1 MVSMTRIMGSVLAV
15 ALLFAGPAAAQVPAG
30 MLPPGYGPRPAT
42 VAPPVGLGLVP
53 GAPPR
58 ALPGA
63 RTTVREGE
71 TTEAESG
78 AAAALPLGEA
88 QRNAGGPTAVFGA
101 SLFTREATA
110 VSDVP
115 NPNYVVTPGDRVS
128 VRVWGGVE
136 AEAIGVVDPA
146 GNLFLPNIGPVRV
159 AGTRA
164 GDIQRTVESE
174 VRRVYTNQ
182 VQVYAVLLSTQ
193 RIGVFVTGAVRT
205 PGRFGGSAA
214 DSVIDFLVRAG
225 GVDASRGSYRDIS
238 LLRGGRS
245 VAQVDLYRFLLEG
258 RLPAVRLQD
267 GDTLL
272 VGRQRAL
279 VGADGAVR
287 NNYLFE
293 VPGRLM
299 TGRELIEYARPLP
312 SATNAIIQGNRD
324 GRPYSRYA
332 TLSELQTL
340 PLGDQDTVTFIT
352 DRPAQT
358 VRVNVEGSRIGP
370 SVLVADRDVTLCQAL
385 DYVAVD
391 PALADT
397 NSVFLLRPRVAQ
409 QQRRALDEAMDRL
422 ERQLFTA
429 VSATTGVANIR
440 SAEAQLVASYIQ
452 RGRRTQPEGRVVV
465 FDGDGRCNPVR
476 LEDGDVVVIP
486 ERSQT
491 VLVSGEVSLPRAV
504 VWGPSLTIDDYV
516 RQAGGYTQ
524 RGNSRN
530 IMIRRASG
538 ELVLDPAQ
546 GPRPGD
552 ELIALPRLDPK
563 YFQMATDFTQLIFQ
577 LAFAARA
584 VQ

>member
-1 MVSMTRIMGSVLAV
+1 MARIN
-15 ALLFAGPAAAQVPAG
+15 GPWLAAAWLLAGIAGTQAQAQV
-30 MLPPGYGPRPAT
+30 LPPGFAVPPGVLQQ

-63 RTTVREGE
+63 RPTIRQGE
-71 TTEAESG
+71 ATEAESG
-78 AAAALPLGEA
+78 ATAALPLGEMP
-88 QRNAGGPTAVFGA
+88 RNAGSSTAVFGA

-110 VSDVP
+110 VSDAP
-115 NPNYVVTPGDRVS
+115 NPNYVITPGDRVS
-128 VRVWGGVE
+128 VRVWGAVE
-136 AEAIGVVDPA
+136 ADAVGVVDPA

-164 GDIQRTVESE
+164 GDIQRVVEAE
-174 VRRVYTNQ
+174 VRRIYTQQ

-238 LLRGGRS
+238 VLRGGRS
-245 VAQVDLYRFLLEG
+245 VGQVDLYRFLLEG
-258 RLPAVRLQD
+258 RLPALRLQE

-293 VPGRLM
+293 VPGRTM
-299 TGRELIEYARPLP
+299 TGRELTEYARPLP

-370 SVLVADRDVTLCQAL
+370 SVLVGDRDLTLCQAL

-397 NSVFLLRPRVAQ
+397 NSVYILRPRVAQ
-409 QQRRALDEAMDRL
+409 QQRRAMDEAMDRL

-440 SAEAQLVASYIQ
+440 GQEAQLVSSYIQ
-452 RGRRTQPEGRVVV
+452 RARRTQPEGRVVV
-465 FDGDGRCNPVR
+465 FDGAGRCNPVR
-476 LEDGDVVVIP
+476 LEDQDVIVIP

-491 VLVSGEVSLPRAV
+491 VLVSGEVSLPRAI
-504 VWGPSLTIDDYV
+504 VWNQGFTVDEYV
-516 RQAGGYTQ
+516 RQAGGYTA
-524 RGNSRN
+524 RGSSRN
-530 IMIRRASG
+530 MMIRRASG
-538 ELVLDPAQ
+538 ELVLDASQ